1 MAHNSNTLVDF
12 DDYFEADDMSF
23 SDFDFDCFINGG
35 GKKPR
40 KKSTKKPRKKSAKKP
55 AAKKPAKKA
64 PAKKKARCR
73 VPRNVVDATASP

>member
-23 SDFDFDCFINGG
+23 SDFDFDSFINGG
-35 GKKPR
+35 GKKPRKKSAKKPR

-55 AAKKPAKKA
+55 RKKSTRRK
-64 PAKKKARCR
+64 R
-73 VPRNVVDATASP
+73 